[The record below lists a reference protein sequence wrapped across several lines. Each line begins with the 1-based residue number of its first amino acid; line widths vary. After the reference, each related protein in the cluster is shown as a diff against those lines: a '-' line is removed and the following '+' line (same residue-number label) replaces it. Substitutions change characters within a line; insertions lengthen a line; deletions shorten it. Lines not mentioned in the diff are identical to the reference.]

1 MAKLALSSL
10 GDTPS
15 VLTDVQL
22 RLPLP
27 SVFKTCPVVPSEVG
41 NVNALATVK
50 LLLLLIF
57 NAGVVLELLPV

>member
-1 MAKLALSSL
+1 MAKLAVSSL

-27 SVFKTCPVVPSEVG
+27 SVFKTWPVVPSDVG
-41 NVNALATVK
+41 SVNALATVK